1 MYGDSAYTIFFIFGI
16 VWLAMGAGVVIALL
30 KADNQPI
37 RFGKWGLLVALP
49 IIIPL
54 VAALAIAAIL
64 S

>member
-1 MYGDSAYTIFFIFGI
+1 MQRDGAYTIFFAFGI
-16 VWLAMGAGVVIALL
+16 IWIVMGIAVVIALM

-54 VAALAIAAIL
+54 IAAFVVAWKM